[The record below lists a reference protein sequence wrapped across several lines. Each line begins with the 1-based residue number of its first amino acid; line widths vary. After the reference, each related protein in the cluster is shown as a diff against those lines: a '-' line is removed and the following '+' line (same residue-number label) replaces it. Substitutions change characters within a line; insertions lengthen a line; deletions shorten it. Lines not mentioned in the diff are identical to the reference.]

1 VEFAYRPELWQ
12 SLFDMVA
19 RAREALIAL
28 TVLLTVAIFVLI
40 PEQGRVALGVELL
53 VLSILVWGVS
63 LRLQWRTVRA
73 LPAQRRRS
81 WIGRLIG
88 FDTAI
93 VGITLAGVG
102 LVTGRLGGFLWLL
115 PTVLIC
121 LIWSTYNAWSLTIDA
136 IDRHQDKTP

>member
-1 VEFAYRPELWQ
+1 
-12 SLFDMVA
+12 MH
-19 RAREALIAL
+19 
-28 TVLLTVAIFVLI
+28 
-40 PEQGRVALGVELL
+40 
-53 VLSILVWGVS
+53 
-63 LRLQWRTVRA
+63 A

-93 VGITLAGVG
+93 VGITVAGAG